1 MILPAIS
8 HMPAS
13 ADQVCRRPLLAAL
26 LILAWSLGQSGPA
39 HGHGSVVDEGDAC
52 VIQFGF
58 YSAHFSIFQ
67 PGASGHESFCEDIPN
82 AEPSVF
88 VMEYRHDSM
97 RQVPLEFRIMHN
109 NSGLGRFVRWQDIDA
124 MSAEEL
130 GADTVFLQSL
140 PSQPDGVA
148 RVMHRF
154 EATGD
159 YIGIV
164 SIPHPS
170 EDILYHAVFPF
181 RVGASLWSNWP
192 LGLLVL
198 ALLWFALRRARR
210 TQFNSTGA
218 RHEAA

>member
-1 MILPAIS
+1 MKLSAITRMPAITGQ
-8 HMPAS
+8 A
-13 ADQVCRRPLLAAL
+13 CRRPVLAAL
-26 LILAWSLGQSGPA
+26 LILAWALGQSGQV
-39 HGHGSVVDEGDAC
+39 HGHGSVVDEGDGC

-58 YSAHFSIFQ
+58 YSAHFSMFQ
-67 PGASGHESFCEDIPN
+67 PGASGHESFCEDIPD
-82 AEPSVF
+82 AGDSVF

-97 RQVPLEFRIMHN
+97 RQVPLEFRIMRN
-109 NSGLGRFVRWQDIDA
+109 NSDLGRFVRWQDIEA
-124 MSAEEL
+124 MTAAERD
-130 GADTVFLQSL
+130 ADTVFLQSL

-181 RVGASLWSNWP
+181 RVGASVWSNWP
-192 LGLLVL
+192 LGLPVL
-198 ALLWFALRRARR
+198 ALLWFAISRVRRSPSN
-210 TQFNSTGA
+210 TTGA
-218 RHEAA
+218 NHEAA